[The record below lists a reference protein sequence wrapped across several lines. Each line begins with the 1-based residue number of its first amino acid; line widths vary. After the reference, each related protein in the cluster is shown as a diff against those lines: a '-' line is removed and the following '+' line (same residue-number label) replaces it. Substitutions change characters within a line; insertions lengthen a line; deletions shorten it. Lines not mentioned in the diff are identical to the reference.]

1 MLIAI
6 AAAGFAVRRGSSSS
20 LHAGHG
26 AVRSSAPLML
36 LRDEDESFMISLQNR
51 IGQVETVDNPEQV
64 YLLIMDS
71 IVPRQRLLINNA
83 PASTV
88 QSLRRQERHIVM
100 VGRHRSIH
108 THGVQVSVQAV
119 AAHDDGT
126 ADVVLR
132 GDRYCKVVAAE
143 VGPGTWSEDLRRIG
157 AQNHPSDWR
166 GQSRPPRRS
175 RASPAEALIGR
186 DARVRWLPLDPPAL
200 DQPAGAATNP
210 RSLMRSELL
219 GEMAEEW
226 VDKVRRSGRE
236 RFVGQLESILES
248 LGPMPDASL
257 QPNERCLWVAAL
269 INPYPKLG
277 LANEVR
283 PSVLM
288 AETLEA
294 RLDAVE
300 YALMDSI
307 ARLEVGW
314 I

>member
-1 MLIAI
+1 MLL
-6 AAAGFAVRRGSSSS
+6 AAASAAFQIRPS
-20 LHAGHG
+20 LDAGH
-26 AVRSSAPLML
+26 AALRFPAHLMMGFDTSQ
-36 LRDEDESFMISLQNR
+36 DENSDFMRSLQSR
-51 IGQVETVDNPEQV
+51 IGQVKTAEKPEHV

-71 IVPRQRLLINNA
+71 IVPRQRLMINNA
-83 PASTV
+83 PIAV
-88 QSLRRQERHIVM
+88 AQELKRQERHIVM
-100 VGRHRSIH
+100 VGRHRCIH

-132 GDRYCKVVAAE
+132 GDRYCRVVAAE
-143 VGPGTWSEDLRRIG
+143 VGPGTWSEDLRRVG
-157 AQNHPSDWR
+157 AQNHPSD
-166 GQSRPPRRS
+166 SPRRA
-175 RASPAEALIGR
+175 RASPAEALVGR

-200 DQPAGAATNP
+200 DQPAGAAISP

-219 GEMAEEW
+219 GELSDEW
-226 VDKVRRSGRE
+226 VHKVRRSGRE
-236 RFVGQLESILES
+236 RFAGQLDSILES
-248 LGPMPDASL
+248 LGPMPDARL
-257 QPNERCLWVAAL
+257 QPNERCLWIAAL

-288 AETLEA
+288 AESLEA

-300 YALMDSI
+300 HTLMDSI